1 MMRRTRLSIR
11 LPLLIIVSASLTIC
25 MIILLLFFFIRSTV
39 LETETTALANSLKGY
54 ESSINFYLDEARSV
68 MEITAQGKR
77 IAGYHFAQTSSPASA
92 SRERSM
98 ETDVHELAQSILKNS
113 KLFEYLVLLNADGTV
128 CVMAPRQLQQKLT
141 RKKLAFTSWYKKL
154 MDTGQTI
161 TSDLHIS
168 PATQRPTVVIA
179 TPVRS
184 FNGKIIGVWAG
195 GINLDTLSQIGI
207 PKRLPDGLNYRYGY
221 VTDSRGLIVAHQGN
235 LQYVQEQT
243 DFNSVPAIKAALSG
257 KTGTMQQ
264 ICTIDGRKELIA
276 YMPLTG
282 MGWTVAYVVT
292 IKVALAP
299 IYTLMRYLVS
309 IGLLAVIVMGVGG
322 LAIARQVIKPLEQ
335 LKNGAI
341 TIGTGNLAQ
350 RIDMAAGDEI
360 GELAAEFNRMA
371 EALSDK
377 ETQLLNYIRRLEN
390 ANKELEAFTY
400 SVSHDL
406 RAPLR
411 HINGYVELLT
421 GRFRNALPEKGIH
434 YLDTIADSARQMA
447 ALIDDLLQ
455 FSRTGRQEMQ
465 RADVDMNLILQ
476 EVLEITKHDNVG
488 RSIEWSVATLPP
500 VHGDPAMLRQVWFNI
515 LNNAAKF
522 TRKKEKA
529 TIDVGYREDSIEYIF
544 FVRDNGVGFDM
555 QYAHKLFGIFQRLHS
570 SEEFEGTGI
579 GLANVRRIIAKHGG
593 RTWAE
598 AALDKG
604 AVFYFTLLK
613 NREIKL

>member
-1 MMRRTRLSIR
+1 MRLTRLSIR
-11 LPLLIIVSASLTIC
+11 LPLLIIVLASLSIC
-25 MIILLLFFFIRSTV
+25 VMILLLFFTIRSTV
-39 LETETTALANSLKGY
+39 LETETAALANSLKGY
-54 ESSINFYLDEARSV
+54 ERSIDFYLDEARSV
-68 MEITAQGKR
+68 MEITSQGKR
-77 IAGYHFAQTSSPASA
+77 ITDYHFGRTSVPVSA
-92 SRERSM
+92 SREGYM
-98 ETDVHELAQSILKNS
+98 ETDVRELAQSVLKNS
-113 KLFEYLVLLNADGTV
+113 RLFEYLVLLNADGTI
-128 CVMAPRQLQQKLT
+128 CIMAPRQLQQKLT
-141 RKKLAFTSWYKKL
+141 RKELAFTSWYKKL
-154 MDTGQTI
+154 METGQTI

-184 FNGKIIGVWAG
+184 RNGKIAGIWVG

-207 PKRLPDGLNYRYGY
+207 PKSLPNALINRYGY
-221 VTDSRGLIVAHQGN
+221 ITDSRGLIIAHQGN
-235 LQYVQEQT
+235 LQYVKEQT

-257 KTGTMQQ
+257 KAGTMQQ
-264 ICTIDGRKELIA
+264 LCPIEGLEELIA
-276 YMPLTG
+276 YTPLTG
-282 MGWTVAYVVT
+282 MGWTVAYVVP
-292 IKVALAP
+292 IKVAFAP
-299 IYTLMRYLVS
+299 IYTLMRYLVL
-309 IGLLAVIVMGVGG
+309 IGLLAIIIMGIGG

-350 RIDMAAGDEI
+350 RIDMASGGEVS
-360 GELAAEFNRMA
+360 ELAAEFNRMA

-377 ETQLLNYIRRLEN
+377 EKQLFNYIRRLEN

-411 HINGYVELLT
+411 HINGYVELLI
-421 GRFRNALPEKGIH
+421 RSSRNSLPEKGIH
-434 YLDTIADSARQMA
+434 YLDSIADSARHMA

-476 EVLEITKHDNVG
+476 EVLQTTKHDNPG
-488 RSIEWSVATLPP
+488 RTIEWSFAKLPP
-500 VHGDPAMLRQVWFNI
+500 VYGDQAMLRQVWFN
-515 LNNAAKF
+515 LLSNAVKF

-529 TIDVGYREDSIEYIF
+529 IIYIGYREDKMEYVF

-570 SEEFEGTGI
+570 SGEFEGTGI

-598 AALDKG
+598 AVLDQG

-613 NREIKL
+613 N